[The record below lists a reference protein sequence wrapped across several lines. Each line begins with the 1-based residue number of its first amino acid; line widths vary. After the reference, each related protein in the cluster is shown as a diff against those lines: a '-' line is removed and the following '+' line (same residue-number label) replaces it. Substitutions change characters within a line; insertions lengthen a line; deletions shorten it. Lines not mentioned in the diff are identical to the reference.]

1 MMVLSRN
8 YLATCSVAA
17 LMAATL
23 FGCVSPVQAQD
34 TRLSLAERV
43 SRLEQQAQANQANA
57 STVNQISE
65 LQQQNAQLQGK
76 IEELQHQLQTMQ
88 DTGKSQY
95 VDLDTRLGRLEGNR
109 PAAAPAGAPGAGTG
123 AASAATTPTP
133 ASADSTTDDMMAPPP
148 QPASIAPVGGRSAAP
163 AAAAKAPAPK
173 AVDPAQQTA
182 YNAAFTALRGGDF
195 ATSAKGFKDFLT
207 RYPDSPLA
215 PNAYYWL
222 GESYYGATNYSVA
235 LEAFK
240 RLVGHWPTS
249 EKAPDALLKM
259 GYCQQLLKQQNEAV
273 ATLKSVSVKY
283 PGSKAASL
291 AAERLRRMQQPAN

>member
-1 MMVLSRN
+1 MMELSRN
-8 YLATCSVAA
+8 NLATCGMAA
-17 LMAATL
+17 LAVAML
-23 FGCVSPVQAQD
+23 FGFVSPVHAQD
-34 TRLSLAERV
+34 TRLSLADRV
-43 SRLEQQAQANQANA
+43 GRLEQQAQANQANA
-57 STVNQISE
+57 STINQISE

-109 PAAAPAGAPGAGTG
+109 TGAPGAGPT
-123 AASAATTPTP
+123 AASAATTPPP

-148 QPASIAPVGGRSAAP
+148 EAASVTPVGGRAAAAP
-163 AAAAKAPAPK
+163 AGAAAAKAPAPK
-173 AVDPAQQTA
+173 AADPAQQTA

-195 ATSAKGFKDFLT
+195 AASAKGFKDFLT
-207 RYPDSPLA
+207 KYPDSPLA

>member
-1 MMVLSRN
+1 MVLSRN

-23 FGCVSPVQAQD
+23 FGFIFPVQAQD
-34 TRLSLAERV
+34 TRLSLADRV

-88 DTGKSQY
+88 DSGKSQY

-109 PAAAPAGAPGAGTG
+109 AGTAPGAGPA
-123 AASAATTPTP
+123 AASAATSPTP

-148 QPASIAPVGGRSAAP
+148 QPASVTPVGGRGAAP
-163 AAAAKAPAPK
+163 AAATKAPTPQ
-173 AVDPAQQTA
+173 AVDPAQQAA

-195 ATSAKGFKDFLT
+195 ASSAKGFKDFLT
-207 RYPDSPLA
+207 KYPDSPLA

>member
-8 YLATCSVAA
+8 HLATCSVAA
-17 LMAATL
+17 FMAATL
-23 FGCVSPVQAQD
+23 FGLAFPVQAQD
-34 TRLSLAERV
+34 TRLSLADRV
-43 SRLEQQAQANQANA
+43 SRLEQQVQANQANA

-88 DTGKSQY
+88 DSGKSQY

-109 PAAAPAGAPGAGTG
+109 TGAAPGAGPA
-123 AASAATTPTP
+123 AASAATSPTP

-148 QPASIAPVGGRSAAP
+148 QPASITPVGGRGAAAP
-163 AAAAKAPAPK
+163 AAAKAPAPQ
-173 AVDPAQQTA
+173 AVDPVQQTA
-182 YNAAFTALRGGDF
+182 YNTAFTALRGGDF

-207 RYPDSPLA
+207 KYPDSPLA

>member
-1 MMVLSRN
+1 
-8 YLATCSVAA
+8 
-17 LMAATL
+17 
-23 FGCVSPVQAQD
+23 
-34 TRLSLAERV
+34 
-43 SRLEQQAQANQANA
+43 
-57 STVNQISE
+57 
-65 LQQQNAQLQGK
+65 
-76 IEELQHQLQTMQ
+76 
-88 DTGKSQY
+88 
-95 VDLDTRLGRLEGNR
+95 
-109 PAAAPAGAPGAGTG
+109 
-123 AASAATTPTP
+123 
-133 ASADSTTDDMMAPPP
+133 MMAPPP
-148 QPASIAPVGGRSAAP
+148 QPASITPVGGRGAAP
-163 AAAAKAPAPK
+163 AAATKAPAPQ

-182 YNAAFTALRGGDF
+182 YNTAFTALRGGDF

-207 RYPDSPLA
+207 KYPDSPLA

>member
-8 YLATCSVAA
+8 HLATCSVAA
-17 LMAATL
+17 FMAATL
-23 FGCVSPVQAQD
+23 FGFAFPVQAQD

-95 VDLDTRLGRLEGNR
+95 VDLDTRMGRLEGNR
-109 PAAAPAGAPGAGTG
+109 AGAAPGTG
-123 AASAATTPTP
+123 PASASAATTPTP

-148 QPASIAPVGGRSAAP
+148 QPASITPVGGRGAAP
-163 AAAAKAPAPK
+163 AATKAPAPQ

-207 RYPDSPLA
+207 KYPDSPLA